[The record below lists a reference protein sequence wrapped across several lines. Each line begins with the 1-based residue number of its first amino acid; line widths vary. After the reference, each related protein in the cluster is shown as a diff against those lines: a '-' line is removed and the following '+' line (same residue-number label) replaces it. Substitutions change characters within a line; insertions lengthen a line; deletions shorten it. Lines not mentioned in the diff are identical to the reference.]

1 VGIWTQEID
10 RPVGH
15 VPICEECVWKSKYY
29 MPASMLFHVSE
40 DCRCRHEWGHRFGEH
55 SYCVDCQNSLWD
67 EAREEVRERET
78 ELAQAVARAGQA
90 GSTYTCVRCVKTLPL
105 PLRSRKSPM
114 VYCLGGSMIGVD
126 RRIDQLIGDDAGL
139 EWR

>member
-1 VGIWTQEID
+1 MNG
-10 RPVGH
+10 
-15 VPICEECVWKSKYY
+15 
-29 MPASMLFHVSE
+29 
-40 DCRCRHEWGHRFGEH
+40 GHRFGEH